1 METSTF
7 EPAVTV
13 SDVSGGILF
22 SVLSRVVKIVVTS
35 SVFLEVFGVS
45 VVSGGLVTTAVDDAE
60 FDVDEEVGVMV
71 FDLPDDVT
79 DDVVS
84 DGDDVGDDGI
94 DDVTTAE
101 ASDAADDVTANSM
114 NADVYVVCN
123 DGVGEVICSFILPG
137 VGHEFVSKRLK
148 LKVTTLLQLPKGV

>member
-1 METSTF
+1 METSTV

-13 SDVSGGILF
+13 SDVSDGILF
-22 SVLSRVVKIVVTS
+22 SVLFRVVEIVFTL
-35 SVFLEVFGVS
+35 SVFLDVFGAS
-45 VVSGGLVTTAVDDAE
+45 VISKGLVTTAVDDAE
-60 FDVDEEVGVMV
+60 FDADEELGVMV

-79 DDVVS
+79 DDVVGV
-84 DGDDVGDDGI
+84 DDDVGDDVI

-101 ASDAADDVTANSM
+101 ASNAVDDVVANLT

-123 DGVGEVICSFILPG
+123 DGVGEVVCSFILPG

-148 LKVTTLLQLPKGV
+148 LKVTTLLQLPNGV